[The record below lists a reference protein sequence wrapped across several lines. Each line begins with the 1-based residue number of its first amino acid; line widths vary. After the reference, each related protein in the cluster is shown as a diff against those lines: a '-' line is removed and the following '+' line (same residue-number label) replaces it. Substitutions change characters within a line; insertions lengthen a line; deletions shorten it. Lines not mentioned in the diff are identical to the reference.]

1 MFRIS
6 DKHLNRK
13 WFKAG
18 ILALLGLGVTPA
30 AWAAG
35 PPAPSSMSDPLVIS
49 LVVLMLL
56 LLLVIALLA
65 NVLLGTAI
73 FQQENEKKSGTKAA
87 MVAGLLLLS
96 SSLMAQAP
104 AAAPAAAAP
113 STIGGLS
120 ETTFLLIVGVL
131 TVEIVVILFML
142 LQLRAMLAKEK
153 LRKIAESAAAGIAPA
168 APALSWWD
176 KFNSFRPIEKE
187 ADLDLGHDYDG
198 IRELDNRLP
207 PWWLYGFYITI
218 VAAGIYLYRYHV
230 AHSAPLSAE
239 ELVIATKAAE
249 KKQAE
254 YLKNAANKVDES
266 SVKQLTAEADLS
278 AGKALFV
285 TNCKPCHGEDA
296 SGMTAPG
303 VQGVGPNLTD
313 EYWIHGG
320 GISDVFKSIKYGWQ
334 EKGMK
339 SWKEDFTA
347 SQIAQLAS
355 FVISLKG
362 TKPVEKGGRA
372 PQGEL
377 YKEGSAKSDSTAAG
391 TTAPTVDSA
400 AKK

>member
-18 ILALLGLGVTPA
+18 ILALMGLGVTPA

-49 LVVLMLL
+49 LVILMLL
-56 LLLVIALLA
+56 LLLIIALLA
-65 NVLLGTAI
+65 NVLLGTAH
-73 FQQENEKKSGTKAA
+73 FQQENEKKSGIKAT
-87 MVAGLLLLS
+87 MVAGLMLLS
-96 SSLMAQAP
+96 SSIMAQAP
-104 AAAPAAAAP
+104 TSTPAVAAPT
-113 STIGGLS
+113 TIGGLS
-120 ETTFLLIVGVL
+120 ETTFYLIIGVL
-131 TVEIVVILFML
+131 VVEIVVILFLL
-142 LQLRAMLAKEK
+142 LQLKAMLAKEK
-153 LRKIAESAAAGIAPA
+153 LRKVAEAAAAGLAPA
-168 APALSWWD
+168 APGLSWWD

-230 AHSAPLSAE
+230 VHSAPLSAE
-239 ELVIATKAAE
+239 ELVIETKAAE
-249 KKQAE
+249 KRQAE
-254 YLKNAANKVDES
+254 YLKNAANLVDET
-266 SVKQLTAEADLS
+266 SVKMLTADADLS
-278 AGKALFV
+278 AGKALFI
-285 TNCKPCHGEDA
+285 TNCKPCHGEDG
-296 SGMTAPG
+296 SGMSAPG

-313 EYWIHGG
+313 DYWIHGG
-320 GISDVFKSIKYGWQ
+320 SISDIFKTIKYGWQ

-347 SQIAQLAS
+347 SQMAQISS
-355 FVISLKG
+355 FVKSLRG
-362 TKPVEKGGRA
+362 TKPQDKGGRA
-372 PQGEL
+372 PQGDL
-377 YKEGSAKSDSTAAG
+377 FTEGAATTDTTATGSTAPA
-391 TTAPTVDSA
+391 VDTA

>member
-18 ILALLGLGVTPA
+18 ILALMGLGVTPA

-35 PPAPSSMSDPLVIS
+35 PPVPSSMSDPLVIS
-49 LVVLMLL
+49 LVILMLL
-56 LLLVIALLA
+56 LLLIIALLA
-65 NVLLGTAI
+65 NVLLGTAQ
-73 FQQENEKKSGTKAA
+73 FQQENEKKSGVKAA
-87 MVAGLLLLS
+87 MVVGLMLVS
-96 SSLMAQAP
+96 SSIMAQAP
-104 AAAPAAAAP
+104 TSATTPAAPT
-113 STIGGLS
+113 TIGGLS
-120 ETTFLLIVGVL
+120 ETTFYLIIGVL
-131 TVEIVVILFML
+131 VVEIVVILFLL
-142 LQLRAMLAKEK
+142 LQLKAMLAKEK
-153 LRKIAESAAAGIAPA
+153 MRKIAETAAAGLAPA
-168 APALSWWD
+168 TPGLSWWD

-239 ELVIATKAAE
+239 ELVIATKEAE

-254 YLKNAANKVDES
+254 YLKNAANLIDES
-266 SVKQLTAEADLS
+266 SVKLLTAEADIS
-278 AGKALFV
+278 AGKSLFIA
-285 TNCKPCHGEDA
+285 NCKPCHGEDG
-296 SGMTAPG
+296 SGMAAPG
-303 VQGVGPNLTD
+303 VAGVGPNLTD
-313 EYWIHGG
+313 DYWIHGG
-320 GISDVFKSIKYGWQ
+320 GIKDIFKTIKYGWQ

-339 SWKEDFTA
+339 SWKDDFKA
-347 SQIAQLAS
+347 SEIAQLAS
-355 FVISLKG
+355 FVKSLKG
-362 TKPVEKGGRA
+362 TKPQEKGGKA

-377 YKEGSAKSDSTAAG
+377 YTEEAAKPDSTAAG
-391 TTAPTVDSA
+391 STAPVVDSS

>member
-18 ILALLGLGVTPA
+18 ILALMGLGVTPA

-49 LVVLMLL
+49 LVILMLL
-56 LLLVIALLA
+56 LLLIIALLA
-65 NVLLGTAI
+65 NVLLGTAH
-73 FQQENEKKSGTKAA
+73 FQQENEKKSGIKAT
-87 MVAGLLLLS
+87 MVIGLMLLS
-96 SSLMAQAP
+96 SSIMAQAP
-104 AAAPAAAAP
+104 TSTPAAAPT
-113 STIGGLS
+113 TIGGLS
-120 ETTFLLIVGVL
+120 ETTFYLIIGVL
-131 TVEIVVILFML
+131 VVEIVVILFLL
-142 LQLRAMLAKEK
+142 LQLKAMLAKEK
-153 LRKIAESAAAGIAPA
+153 LRKIAEATAAGLAPA
-168 APALSWWD
+168 APGLSWWD

-254 YLKNAANKVDES
+254 YLKNAANLVDET
-266 SVKQLTAEADLS
+266 SVKVLTAEADLS
-278 AGKALFV
+278 AGKALFIS
-285 TNCKPCHGEDA
+285 NCKPCHGEDA
-296 SGMTAPG
+296 SGMAAPG

-313 EYWIHGG
+313 DYWIHGG
-320 GISDVFKSIKYGWQ
+320 GISDIFKSIKYGWQ

-347 SQIAQLAS
+347 SQMAQLAS
-355 FVISLKG
+355 FVKSVRG
-362 TKPVEKGGRA
+362 TKPQDKGGRA

-377 YKEGSAKSDSTAAG
+377 YTEGAAKTDTTATGSTAPAVD
-391 TTAPTVDSA
+391 TAV
-400 AKK
+400 KK